1 MFVRRR
7 KTHIDSR
14 NRIAERTR
22 DLPRG
27 QRILESHRAL
37 RANGGVRG
45 GDWSLGDL
53 GVTDVCVTW
62 LSHTL
67 CVPGCE

>member
-14 NRIAERTR
+14 NRRAERAR

-37 RANGGVRG
+37 RANGRVRG
-45 GDWSLGDL
+45 ADWRVWG
-53 GVTDVCVTW
+53 TW
-62 LSHTL
+62 ESQMS
-67 CVPGCE
+67 V